1 MRRLLSSVDYNDTP
15 TRAENDKQL
24 EARLSQRM
32 RNTKPTAIATAR
44 LADESGRRTPGGRP
58 IARDPVGRRRCSPH
72 LCRTHARDK
81 PLTHQTKH
89 PATERKPHPPHICGC
104 GAQKQQTN
112 TTQQTTN
119 KHTTIATHP
128 TARSS
133 QPLPSLNPQSHAAYH
148 AAIKEDAT
156 RRPQK
161 TQTKHTPLGETRQ
174 TTTHMHTRPTQ
185 TKAHLYLSLLAAR
198 PSALPRPERR
208 TQASTSEARPTHTH
222 ATKRR
227 HANAEKYRERGA
239 ENQRGRGSPPP
250 PSLPPRLA
258 ARRRRGS
265 LALALS
271 RSLSLSRQRS
281 RLAPRAAPL
290 SQAATDTRATTRRA
304 RRRGP
309 PPPRDQRETVPRSR
323 RRVPTPAAL
332 GARA

>member
-1 MRRLLSSVDYNDTP
+1 MRRLLSSVEYNDTP

-32 RNTKPTAIATAR
+32 RDTKPTAIATAR

-161 TQTKHTPLGETRQ
+161 KHTRNTYHSAKHAKPPRTCTHDRHKPKRTSTSPSSPHAQARSLDRRGARKQARPRRAQRTRTQPRAATQTPRNTMSAERKTREDA
-174 TTTHMHTRPTQ
+174 
-185 TKAHLYLSLLAAR
+185 AHLPPF
-198 PSALPRPERR
+198 PS
-208 TQASTSEARPTHTH
+208 SSS
-222 ATKRR
+222 
-227 HANAEKYRERGA
+227 
-239 ENQRGRGSPPP
+239 RGS
-250 PSLPPRLA
+250 SSTRIS
-258 ARRRRGS
+258 RSR
-265 LALALS
+265 S
-271 RSLSLSRQRS
+271 RSLSLSLS
-281 RLAPRAAPL
+281 SALTPRASRRSPL
-290 SQAATDTRATTRRA
+290 AGGNRHACNHATRQAARTAA
-304 RRRGP
+304 A
-309 PPPRDQRETVPRSR
+309 QRETVPRSR

>member
-1 MRRLLSSVDYNDTP
+1 
-15 TRAENDKQL
+15 
-24 EARLSQRM
+24 M

-89 PATERKPHPPHICGC
+89 PTTERKPHPPHICGC

-161 TQTKHTPLGETRQ
+161 KAHTKHLPLGETRQ

-227 HANAEKYRERGA
+227 HANAEKYHERGA

-271 RSLSLSRQRS
+271 LSLSLSS
-281 RLAPRAAPL
+281 ALTPRASRRSPL
-290 SQAATDTRATTRRA
+290 AGGNRHACNHATRQAARTAA
-304 RRRGP
+304 A
-309 PPPRDQRETVPRSR
+309 QRETVPRSR

>member
-24 EARLSQRM
+24 KARLSQRM

-156 RRPQK
+156 RRPQQK
-161 TQTKHTPLGETRQ
+161 S
-174 TTTHMHTRPTQ
+174 TH
-185 TKAHLYLSLLAAR
+185 
-198 PSALPRPERR
+198 E
-208 TQASTSEARPTHTH
+208 THTTRRNTPNHH
-222 ATKRR
+222 A
-227 HANAEKYRERGA
+227 HAHTTDT
-239 ENQRGRGSPPP
+239 NQSAPLP
-250 PSLPPRLA
+250 LPPRRTPKRA
-258 ARRRRGS
+258 PSTGEAHASKHVRGAPNAHARNK
-265 LALALS
+265 A
-271 RSLSLSRQRS
+271 
-281 RLAPRAAPL
+281 
-290 SQAATDTRATTRRA
+290 
-304 RRRGP
+304 
-309 PPPRDQRETVPRSR
+309 PPRKRREIP
-323 RRVPTPAAL
+323 
-332 GARA
+332 